1 LCHWSF
7 IIWSFVLAAILLVS
21 GCSKH
26 SAPAPDVLAKVGSAE
41 IRLADFNH
49 EVERRAKANQPVVS
63 AEALLDEMI
72 GRELLLLKASQAG
85 LSNDPEVR
93 RAVQAVLINKFKER
107 DMKPKLDNVEVT
119 ADEVRARYEGN
130 LQQYTTPAKA
140 RLAMLYLQ
148 TDSKMSPEKR
158 AELKV
163 RLEQARQT
171 AGSQLS
177 PASNPLPVMAR
188 ASASQSVTPAPA
200 SRTAFFGNLAISSS
214 DDQASRY
221 KGGDIGWFDQGR
233 EGYRWPT
240 EVISAGM
247 ALATGEVSGVIETS
261 KGYFVVAKT
270 DSREPVV
277 TPLEK
282 VDATFRRQITVAKR
296 QEAEQQYMKQLRSSV
311 PVQIY
316 TTALT
321 SVTLPT
327 VTAAKTEA
335 PQPPA
340 FP

>member
-1 LCHWSF
+1 
-7 IIWSFVLAAILLVS
+7 
-21 GCSKH
+21 
-26 SAPAPDVLAKVGSAE
+26 
-41 IRLADFNH
+41 
-49 EVERRAKANQPVVS
+49 
-63 AEALLDEMI
+63 
-72 GRELLLLKASQAG
+72 
-85 LSNDPEVR
+85 
-93 RAVQAVLINKFKER
+93 
-107 DMKPKLDNVEVT
+107 
-119 ADEVRARYEGN
+119 
-130 LQQYTTPAKA
+130 
-140 RLAMLYLQ
+140 
-148 TDSKMSPEKR
+148 
-158 AELKV
+158 
-163 RLEQARQT
+163 
-171 AGSQLS
+171 
-177 PASNPLPVMAR
+177 MAR

-240 EVISAGM
+240 EVISAGL
-247 ALATGEVSGVIETS
+247 ALATGEVSGVIETP
-261 KGYFVVAKT
+261 KGYFVLAKT
-270 DSREPVV
+270 DSREPLV